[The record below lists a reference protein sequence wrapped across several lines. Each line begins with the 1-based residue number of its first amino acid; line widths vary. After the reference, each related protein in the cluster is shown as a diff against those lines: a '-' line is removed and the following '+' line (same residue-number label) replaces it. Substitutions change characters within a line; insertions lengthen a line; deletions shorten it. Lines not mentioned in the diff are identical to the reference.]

1 MKIKDL
7 INKSDNIQM
16 AIESNELL
24 IENYGFTVL
33 QPIVNYLREEKRTVS
48 NQLSTITHDIEV
60 QTEEVNRV
68 SKIY

>member
-1 MKIKDL
+1 MKITDL

-24 IENYGFTVL
+24 INEYGFTVL
-33 QPIVNYLREEKRTVS
+33 QPIVTYLREEKRTVS
-48 NQLSTITHDIEV
+48 KELSTVTHNIEV